1 MIKRILIG
9 LGTTRTAG
17 AVADHAIDLA
27 KASDAE
33 LTGLTVTD
41 TARLDST
48 RLDWTGPRPIGVG
61 VEAVTVEM

>member
-1 MIKRILIG
+1 VIKRILIG

-27 KASDAE
+27 NASDAE

-48 RLDWTGPRPIGVG
+48 RLDSTGQDRVRS
-61 VEAVTVEM
+61 VSASRL

>member
-1 MIKRILIG
+1 VIKRILIG

-41 TARLDST
+41 TARLGST
-48 RLDWTGPRPIGVG
+48 RLDSTRQDRVRS
-61 VEAVTVEM
+61 VSASRL